1 LNPTHQHRDLTDS
14 VAYRHQNRQGL
25 MLGFIGVLIFSISLP
40 ATRMALAGFDFIFI
54 GLGRAFLAAFC
65 ALIILVLTKQA
76 LPARQSLPGF
86 LGVIFGVVI
95 GFPILSTIAL
105 RDTPASHGAVIM
117 GLLPLATALFGFL
130 RGGERPSVLF
140 WLFSI
145 LGSLLVICFA
155 VLTGGG
161 DVRPSDMVL
170 LASVL
175 VSGWGYAEGGI
186 LARTYGGWQ
195 VICWSLVGGA
205 PILLLLLVLNTAL
218 NGLPVWSLVP
228 LSAWFGFLYLSFFSM
243 LIGFFAW
250 YKGLA
255 MGGISR
261 VGQLQLIQ
269 PFLTI
274 MFSSLLTGEPI
285 EMITIG
291 FALAVILCVALGRR
305 ASVKMLG
312 G

>member
-1 LNPTHQHRDLTDS
+1 LNHIHPHGALPNALSQKNKNTH
-14 VAYRHQNRQGL
+14 GL
-25 MLGFIGVLIFSISLP
+25 ILGFIGVLIFSVSLP
-40 ATRMALAGFDFIFI
+40 ATRMALGGFDFIFI
-54 GLGRAFLAAFC
+54 GLGRALLAAFC
-65 ALIILVLTKQA
+65 ALIILVLTQQS
-76 LPARQSLPGF
+76 LPARHSWPGF
-86 LGVIFGVVI
+86 LGVILGVVI

-117 GLLPLATALFGFL
+117 GLLPLATALFGFW

-161 DVRPSDMVL
+161 EMRPSDMVL
-170 LASVL
+170 LACVL

-205 PILLLLLVLNTAL
+205 PILLILLILHTAV
-218 NGLPVWSLVP
+218 NGFPAWSAVP
-228 LSAWFGFLYLSFFSM
+228 FSAWFGFLYLSFFSM

-255 MGGISR
+255 IGGISR

-274 MFSSLLTGEPI
+274 LFSSLLTGERI
-285 EMITIG
+285 ELITIG
-291 FALAVILCVALGRR
+291 FALAVILCVAFGRR
-305 ASVKMLG
+305 TSIKMAVS
-312 G
+312 